1 MFKRNL
7 IFIIFLFMLPAVYF
21 KTLDLKLSYYVFSSL
36 LVLPLFY
43 FFTEKSRAC
52 FYSGLALF
60 FLFEG
65 FYILRDF
72 ESEMLLLFLGHGA
85 FVSVFV
91 LFHKRWERRVEK
103 ENERNR
109 EILRDWEILKHKHQ
123 HRLDNLQHLEKQAA
137 SLMDLFE
144 IARDFSE
151 CLSYSSLADA
161 LQKKVRPEL
170 PFEKMELL
178 ILKED
183 SKASEPDVA
192 CHAYTILE
200 SGVTD
205 QERFLDEQEKKEIRA
220 AAKDKNP
227 QVTDSRWVFSLT
239 VQQEKLA
246 HLMVTGAKVSDLA
259 KFEVLVAHLVLQIK
273 KIRLYD
279 TVKALSI
286 IDDLTQVFVRRHFT
300 LLFVEELRRSQKHG
314 FSLALLMLD
323 IDHFKRYNDELGHLV
338 GDATL
343 REVAGILRSNLRK
356 VDIVAR
362 FGGEEF
368 IMAMPETGAAG
379 ALEVAERIRSSIA
392 RHIYKVY
399 DVNTKVTASIGVAVF
414 PADVL
419 KSDAASGEVEVLANE
434 IISKAD
440 AALYRAKE
448 EGRNRVVRYQDL

>member
-7 IFIIFLFMLPAVYF
+7 IFIVFLFMLPAVYF

-43 FFTEKSRAC
+43 FYTERSRAC
-52 FYSGLALF
+52 FYTGLTLF
-60 FLFEG
+60 FLFEA

-72 ESEMLLLFLGHGA
+72 EAEMLLLFLGHAA
-85 FVSVFV
+85 FVGLFV

-103 ENERNR
+103 EINKNR

-170 PFEKMELL
+170 PFEKMDL
-178 ILKED
+178 ILLKED
-183 SKASEPDVA
+183 SKTAETET
-192 CHAYTILE
+192 CHVYTILE

-205 QERFLDEQEKKEIRA
+205 QERVLEEQEKRDIKA

-246 HLMVTGAKVSDLA
+246 HLMVTGAKTSDLA

-286 IDDLTQVFVRRHFT
+286 IDDLTQVFVRRHFM

-414 PADVL
+414 PADGMKTDVN
-419 KSDAASGEVEVLANE
+419 SADIGVLANE

>member
-1 MFKRNL
+1 MLKRNL
-7 IFIIFLFMLPAVYF
+7 IFVIFLFMLPAVYF
-21 KTLDLKLSYYVFSSL
+21 KTLDLKLSYYVFSTL
-36 LVLPLFY
+36 LALPLLYFY
-43 FFTEKSRAC
+43 TEKSRAC
-52 FYSGLALF
+52 FWGGLGLF
-60 FLFEG
+60 FFFEV
-65 FYILRDF
+65 FYMLRDF
-72 ESEMLLLFLGHGA
+72 ESEILLLFLGHAG
-85 FVSVFV
+85 FIGLFV
-91 LFHKRWERRVEK
+91 LYYKRWERRVEK
-103 ENERNR
+103 ENNRNKDMLR
-109 EILRDWEILKHKHQ
+109 EWEILKHKHQ

-151 CLSYSSLADA
+151 CLSYSMLADA
-161 LQKKVRPEL
+161 LHKKVRPEL
-170 PFEKMELL
+170 PFARMELAL
-178 ILKED
+178 LKEGGAGEQD
-183 SKASEPDVA
+183 P
-192 CHAYTILE
+192 CHIFTIEE
-200 SGVTD
+200 SGFSD
-205 QERFLDEQEKKEIRA
+205 AERLLAEDERKDIRA
-220 AAKDKNP
+220 SLKDKNP
-227 QVTDSRWVFSLT
+227 QVSEARWVFPLT
-239 VQQEKLA
+239 IQQERLA
-246 HLMVTGAKVSDLA
+246 YLLVSGAKNSDLA

-286 IDDLTQVFVRRHFT
+286 IDDLTQVFVRRHFM
-300 LLFVEELRRSQKHG
+300 LLFEEELRRSQKHG

-392 RHIYKVY
+392 RHVCKVY

-414 PADVL
+414 PADC
-419 KSDAASGEVEVLANE
+419 SGLDVKNAEIGGLANDL
-434 IISKAD
+434 ISRAD
-440 AALYRAKE
+440 EALYRAKE

>member
-1 MFKRNL
+1 MLKRNL
-7 IFIIFLFMLPAVYF
+7 IFAVFLIMIPAVYF
-21 KTLDLKLSYYVFSSL
+21 KTRDLHLAYYVFSTL
-36 LVLPLFY
+36 LVFPLFY
-43 FFTEKSRAC
+43 FYVEKSRSL
-52 FYSGLALF
+52 FLSGLALF
-60 FLFEG
+60 FFSEF
-65 FYILRDF
+65 FYIVRDY
-72 ESEMLLLFLGHGA
+72 EPEMVLLCLEHVALIA
-85 FVSVFV
+85 LLVFY
-91 LFHKRWERRVEK
+91 HKRWEGRVAFESEK
-103 ENERNR
+103 NK

-151 CLSYSSLADA
+151 CLSYATLADA
-161 LQKKVRPEL
+161 LHKKVRPEL
-170 PFEKMELL
+170 PFEEMDLL
-178 ILKED
+178 LVP
-183 SKASEPDVA
+183 SKGDNSEEAVHQVFA
-192 CHAYTILE
+192 INAA
-200 SGVTD
+200 GVTES
-205 QERFLDEQEKKEIRA
+205 ERYLTELEKKDVTA
-220 AAKDKNP
+220 VKKDRLP
-227 QVTDSRWVFSLT
+227 QVAESRWLFHLMIQQESLAYLT
-239 VQQEKLA
+239 VS
-246 HLMVTGAKVSDLA
+246 GAKVSDLA

-286 IDDLTQVFVRRHFT
+286 IDDLTQVFVRRHFMM
-300 LLFVEELRRSQKHG
+300 LFEDELKRSLKHG

-356 VDIVAR
+356 VDLVAR

-368 IMAMPETGAAG
+368 IMAMPETGASG

-399 DVNTKVTASIGVAVF
+399 DVNTKVTASIGVSVF
-414 PADVL
+414 PADCSNADK
-419 KSDAASGEVEVLANE
+419 KSGDTLSLSNE
-434 IISKAD
+434 LISKAD